1 MSTPGKDPADAVK
14 AIVEHKA
21 DHDAVYRRKVL
32 DLILSK
38 IAAPAENGPY
48 GSAEGAQYA
57 GVQENLLKFDVMKK
71 RVKVDDAFDD
81 RFVLARYGK

>member
-1 MSTPGKDPADAVK
+1 MRPAAEGYEHARKDPADAVK
-14 AIVEHKA
+14 TIVEHKA

-57 GVQENLLKFDVMKK
+57 SVQENPSSSTS
-71 RVKVDDAFDD
+71 
-81 RFVLARYGK
+81 

>member
-1 MSTPGKDPADAVK
+1 MRPAAEGYEHARKDPADAVK

-38 IAAPAENGPY
+38 IAGARREWTLRVRGRRSVRGRAGKPAQVRRHEQAG
-48 GSAEGAQYA
+48 EGRRR
-57 GVQENLLKFDVMKK
+57 L
-71 RVKVDDAFDD
+71 
-81 RFVLARYGK
+81 

>member
-1 MSTPGKDPADAVK
+1 MRPAAEGYEHARKDPADAVK

-48 GSAEGAQYA
+48 GVRGRRSVRGRAGKPAQVQRHEEA
-57 GVQENLLKFDVMKK
+57 GVM
-71 RVKVDDAFDD
+71 R
-81 RFVLARYGK
+81 